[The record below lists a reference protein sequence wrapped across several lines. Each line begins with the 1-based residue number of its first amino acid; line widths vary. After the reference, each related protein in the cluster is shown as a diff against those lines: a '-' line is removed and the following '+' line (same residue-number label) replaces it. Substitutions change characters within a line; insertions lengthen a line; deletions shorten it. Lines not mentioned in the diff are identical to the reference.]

1 MCQLKQCEASLEWA
15 PGELWVKLVYTW
27 YLHTYCKTFHKISS
41 PPVTDLARTN
51 PSQSKLTGSYTD
63 YWVPLVKID
72 GYLPSTFGYGEWKKL
87 DSSCKFWCLS
97 SGVGLRNDCATD
109 ILDFLGFCN
118 ASDYRV
124 RSSHYFLFSK
134 VNTLMHISS
143 NRVKCITFS
152 CLQSVK
158 IINKYSPSTLHEV
171 DCEVVV
177 LTHK

>member
-1 MCQLKQCEASLEWA
+1 MHTVVSAVPIIKLWSELMCQLKQCEASLEWA

-27 YLHTYCKTFHKISS
+27 YLHTYYKTFHKISS

-118 ASDYRV
+118 ASD
-124 RSSHYFLFSK
+124 
-134 VNTLMHISS
+134 
-143 NRVKCITFS
+143 
-152 CLQSVK
+152 
-158 IINKYSPSTLHEV
+158 
-171 DCEVVV
+171 
-177 LTHK
+177 